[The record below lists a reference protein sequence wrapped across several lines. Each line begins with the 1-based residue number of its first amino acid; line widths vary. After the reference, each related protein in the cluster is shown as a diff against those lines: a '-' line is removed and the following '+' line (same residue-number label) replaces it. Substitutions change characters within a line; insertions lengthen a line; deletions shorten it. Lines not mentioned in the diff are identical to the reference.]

1 MMTSIRTNVGAALH
15 GTALRLTHG
24 PKAGAFQRLD
34 FAMAPDHRVEDS
46 SSDGQSS
53 EALGWRLKA
62 RSIPSIAHLPSL

>member
-34 FAMAPDHRVEDS
+34 FAVAPDYGLRIAVQT
-46 SSDGQSS
+46 G
-53 EALGWRLKA
+53 GPLK
-62 RSIPSIAHLPSL
+62 P